1 MCLVPENERHSRATR
16 GGGTRRQRQAPC
28 CDAQHRAKPEAQ
40 VLRGKELDQKEPQLV
55 AEVVA
60 SKEQQILVSRW
71 REEDQLA
78 WAQKMAPK
86 EALVVRLLVN
96 LRTSCK
102 VEDTCS
108 LAVRSLDCGREVQRA
123 AGEKERQ
130 VASVMAE
137 AVEGPVGAQVTAGSW
152 KRGWRES
159 ATCSG

>member
-1 MCLVPENERHSRATR
+1 MNATQPPKAGTIFQGWVGGENERHSRATR

-71 REEDQLA
+71 REEIKLS

-108 LAVRSLDCGREVQRA
+108 LAVRSLACGRAVSPESSRGEGE
-123 AGEKERQ
+123 AGGLGDGR
-130 VASVMAE
+130 S
-137 AVEGPVGAQVTAGSW
+137 S
-152 KRGWRES
+152 
-159 ATCSG
+159 

>member
-1 MCLVPENERHSRATR
+1 M
-16 GGGTRRQRQAPC
+16 
-28 CDAQHRAKPEAQ
+28 
-40 VLRGKELDQKEPQLV
+40 DQKEPQLV

-71 REEDQLA
+71 REEIKLA

-108 LAVRSLDCGREVQRA
+108 LAVVLGQIAVKSRVQQ
-123 AGEKERQ
+123 GKER
-130 VASVMAE
+130 
-137 AVEGPVGAQVTAGSW
+137 G
-152 KRGWRES
+152 R
-159 ATCSG
+159 